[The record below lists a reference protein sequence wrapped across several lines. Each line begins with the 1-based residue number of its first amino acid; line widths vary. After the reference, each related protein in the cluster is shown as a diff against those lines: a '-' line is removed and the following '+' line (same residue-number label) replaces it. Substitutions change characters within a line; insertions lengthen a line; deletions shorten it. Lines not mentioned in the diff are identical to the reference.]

1 MSRNKE
7 QMFVDVREVC
17 EDWGVSKAQGY
28 KIIRE
33 LNSRMLKVNP
43 NPIVIAGKANRKF
56 YEENCYG
63 QCRQV

>member
-1 MSRNKE
+1 MSRNKQ

-28 KIIRE
+28 KIIRD

-43 NPIVIAGKANRKF
+43 NLIVIAGKANRKF
-56 YEENCYG
+56 
-63 QCRQV
+63 